1 MKMLTE
7 ILFYKSIPKP
17 GLEKLFQK
25 GRMSYNKSMIKDKKI
40 SDNIFCLLK
49 NLEKGLRKNP
59 DIIFAYV
66 FGSYGKGETHPLS
79 DVDIAIYLKENMD
92 FFEKKLEILDKVIE
106 LLGTEEIDLIILN
119 VAPGYMVREVIN
131 TGKLLFSKDENLR
144 VEFILRKLKEYFE
157 TTYLRK
163 ISESCLLERIRNG
176 KYGIATPY

>member
-1 MKMLTE
+1 
-7 ILFYKSIPKP
+7 
-17 GLEKLFQK
+17 
-25 GRMSYNKSMIKDKKI
+25 MSYNKNMIKDKKI
-40 SDNIFCLLK
+40 SHNIFCLLK

-66 FGSYGKGETHPLS
+66 FGSYGKGEIHPLS

-92 FFEKKLEILDKVIE
+92 FFEKKLEILDKVIK

-119 VAPGYMVREVIN
+119 VAPGYMVREIIN

-157 TTYLRK
+157 TAYLRK